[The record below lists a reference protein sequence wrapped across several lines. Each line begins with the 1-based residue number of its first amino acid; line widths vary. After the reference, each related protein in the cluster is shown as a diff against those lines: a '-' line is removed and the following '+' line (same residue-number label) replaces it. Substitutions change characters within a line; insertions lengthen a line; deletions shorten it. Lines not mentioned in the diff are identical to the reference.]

1 MARLYLDV
9 KIFDLEMLPRYPLRM
24 RDLVDELLAEWS
36 GERPELDCQ
45 PLGIVVRV
53 QLLGKLLCRNAE
65 EALRPLGMKL
75 WEYDV
80 LSALRRQGT
89 PYQLSASE
97 LARAAML
104 SSGAMTTRVDRL
116 EQRGLVRRHVD
127 PEDRRGVQVR
137 LTKAGR
143 QLIDQAIAARL
154 RAAEQQLDALGPA
167 ERKSVSDGLR
177 KILHEQQA
185 AVVN

>member
-1 MARLYLDV
+1 MQ
-9 KIFDLEMLPRYPLRM
+9 
-24 RDLVDELLAEWS
+24 DLVDRLLVEWR

-45 PLGIVVRV
+45 PMGIVVRV

-65 EALRPLGMKL
+65 QALRPLGMKL

-80 LSALRRQGT
+80 LSALRRQGQ
-89 PYQLSASE
+89 PFQLSASE

-104 SSGAMTTRVDRL
+104 SSGAMTTRIDRL
-116 EQRGLVRRHVD
+116 EQRGLVRREVD
-127 PEDRRGVQVR
+127 PDDRRGVQVC
-137 LTKAGR
+137 LTDAGR
-143 QLIDQAIAARL
+143 QLIDEAIAARL
-154 RAAEQQLDALGPA
+154 QAAEEQLEALGPA

-185 AVVN
+185 TVA